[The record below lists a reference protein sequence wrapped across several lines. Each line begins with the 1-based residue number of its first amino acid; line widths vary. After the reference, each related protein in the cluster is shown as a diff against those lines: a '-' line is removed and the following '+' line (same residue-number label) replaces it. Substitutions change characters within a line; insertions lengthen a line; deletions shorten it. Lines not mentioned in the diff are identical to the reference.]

1 MSKRPFERRIYP
13 CENCSRDV
21 TVRSVFRHYET
32 IHDERLV
39 RPRRDGPDEC
49 ALCRLELPDPDETHG
64 WKRRVRH
71 FRDEHGK
78 RLLDVG
84 SLR

>member
-1 MSKRPFERRIYP
+1 MSKRPFRKRIYP
-13 CENCSRDV
+13 CADCNRDV
-21 TVRSVFRHYET
+21 TVSSVFRHYET
-32 IHDERLV
+32 IHGQTLV
-39 RPRRDGPDEC
+39 RRRRDGPDEC
-49 ALCRLELPDPDETHG
+49 GLCRLELPSPGDSNG

-78 RLLDVG
+78 RLLDVD

>member
-1 MSKRPFERRIYP
+1 MSKRSFERRIYP
-13 CENCSRDV
+13 CENCNRDV
-21 TVRSVFRHYET
+21 TVQSVFTHYAT
-32 IHDERLV
+32 IHDETLV
-39 RPRRDGPDEC
+39 TRRHDGPDEC
-49 ALCRLELPDPDETHG
+49 ALCGLELPAPDASNG
-64 WKRRVRH
+64 WKRRIRH